1 MKSDFVPFIVGPST
15 TKSKRLLSDY
25 LYNVPCRWIPNQT
38 KLYRAPAQRGRRR
51 RRRASRKVYRQ
62 NDETEPAFCFFRRAV
77 DLGLWLFSWS
87 NDLDT

>member
-1 MKSDFVPFIVGPST
+1 MNSDFVPFIVGPST
-15 TKSKRLLSDY
+15 TKSKRLSDY

-62 NDETEPAFCFFRRAV
+62 NDKQSRLSVFFVAPWTW
-77 DLGLWLFSWS
+77 DFWLFSWS